1 MRLLMVLPWRNHGV
15 GWQKIGMTGCYMV
28 VPPRTSSDM
37 YAPSGKPVLV
47 GAFLVFTGRGY

>member
-1 MRLLMVLPWRNHGV
+1 
-15 GWQKIGMTGCYMV
+15 MTGCYMV